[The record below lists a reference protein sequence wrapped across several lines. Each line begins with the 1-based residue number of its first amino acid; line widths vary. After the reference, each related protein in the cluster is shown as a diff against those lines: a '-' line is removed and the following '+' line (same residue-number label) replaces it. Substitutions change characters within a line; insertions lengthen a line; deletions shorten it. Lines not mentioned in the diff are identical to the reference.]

1 MSLEL
6 FHPVVQAWFTKRFGA
21 PTDAQNAGWPSIA
34 EGRCTL
40 IAAPT
45 GSGKTLA
52 AFMVCLDRLFRRW
65 LAGKLNDTTYVVYI
79 SPLKALSND
88 IQRNLE
94 TPLLEICETA
104 EEMGLLPPQIRTAVR
119 TGDTPQ
125 SQRQAMTRRPPHIL
139 VTTPESLYLMLTAD
153 RSRKTLRHVDTVI
166 VDEIHAL
173 ARDKRGSHLTL
184 TLERLEAI
192 CEEPP
197 TRIGLSA
204 TQKPIEEVACFLV
217 GTSRVDDDGVPD
229 CAIVNAGHRRHI
241 DLEVLVPPSQ
251 LEAVCSNEQW
261 GEVYDQ
267 LVELIQQHHSTLVFV
282 NTRRMAERIAHRLTE
297 ALGEDVITSHHGSL
311 SKDIRHSAEQRLK
324 EGKLKAIVATAS
336 LEMGIDIGYID
347 LVVQVGSSR
356 SIANFLQRVGRS
368 GHSLHGTPK
377 GRLFPLTR
385 DEMIECLALM
395 RSVEKGVL
403 DRIEIPEAPLDVLAQ
418 QIVAEVAAEE
428 QDEEE
433 LYQRFCRAWPYRNL
447 TRKRYEDVLEMI
459 NEGVTRSIKT
469 GAHIHRDRIHGK
481 LRPRRGARISA
492 TTSGGAIPD
501 MPIYRVL
508 TEAENTVVGTVDE
521 HFAVDSRAGDVF
533 LLGNTSWR
541 IVQIKG
547 SDVLVQDAQ
556 GQPPNVPFWFGEAP
570 GRTVELS
577 QEVADLREEIA
588 ERIVAAAADPQR
600 ERIRVASQE
609 GGLLESSFDQVDV
622 ETVNWVQQECHA
634 STWAAVQAV
643 RYVAAQHAAM
653 GLVPTQTKIV
663 FERFF
668 DEAGSMQLVVHS
680 PLGTRINR
688 AWGLAFRKRFCR
700 SFDFELQASADD
712 DGIVLSLG
720 PQHSFPL
727 EDMFKMLSSTNGQAL
742 LEQALLAFPMFQIRW
757 RWNATRSLAILRYMG
772 GKKVPPHMVRFRS
785 DDLLAAAFPDQVG
798 CLENHAEDI
807 KYPDHPLV
815 QQTLHDCLTE
825 GMDVERWKELLRKVE
840 AGEVQ
845 FIARQTR
852 EPSPFAHERI
862 NANPYSF
869 LDPAGLE
876 DRRTRAVT
884 TRRTLAPGEMKEL
897 GQLSPEAIAT
907 VRREAW
913 PTARDID
920 ELHDVLCSMIALP
933 ASQGEDW
940 QNLFDRLVKTGRAT
954 SYVRDGHEPLWTAT
968 ERLPVLLAAL
978 PGGKAV
984 PEVTVPESVA
994 KEMETHEA
1002 RVELVRAVA
1011 PYLGPYSSEEL
1022 AAAWGLDL
1030 ASVHGACEAV
1040 EAEGVILRGQYSTQG
1055 STNASDLQWCD
1066 RRLLARIHRLTV
1078 NGLRQQIQPVERD
1091 VFLRFLARHQQLQ
1104 RETKSSGA
1112 RGLTAVIQMLQGFE
1126 ASAGSWERHIL
1137 AARMDDYDGDWLD
1150 TQLGSGEMVWG
1161 RLRPPQAN
1169 GEDTVSMASLRR
1181 SVPMAIMSREN
1192 VGWLIPDNRPS
1203 AEALAR
1209 GNALDVLEALKQR
1222 GALFQQDIK
1231 ILTKLLPAHLDEA
1244 LRELAALGLIT
1255 CDSFSSVRKIVG
1267 DGLVKKSRRRGSMA
1281 TARAGRW
1288 SLFPGIVEEVSSED
1302 YLHRWCQ
1309 QLVARY
1315 GVIFRDLLHRETAAP
1330 SWAQLVPMLRRM
1342 ERRGELR
1349 GGRFVK
1355 NVGGEQYGTE
1365 QAIYALRKLRDAP
1378 TTDPWVAVSGA
1389 DPLNLAGVLTD
1400 DAKVPAIHSNTLIWQ
1415 NGKLVAAKRGGEIQF
1430 HQDVPPDEQIEM
1442 QRALNAGR
1450 RLATRAELVGMPRP
1464 RANKPKGPTLRLPPA
1479 PTRP

>member
-1 MSLEL
+1 MLGMSLKL
-6 FHPVVQAWFTKRFGA
+6 FHPVVQAWFEKRFGK

-34 EGRCTL
+34 QGRCTL

-52 AFMVCLDRLFRRW
+52 AFMVCIDRLFRRW
-65 LAGKLNDTTYVVYI
+65 LAGKLHDTTYVVYV

-88 IQRNLE
+88 IHRNLDV
-94 TPLLEICETA
+94 PLMEICEMA
-104 EEMGLLPPQIRTAVR
+104 ESMGMLPPQIRTAVR
-119 TGDTPQ
+119 TGDTPS

-139 VTTPESLYLMLTAD
+139 VTTPESLYLMLTAE
-153 RSRKTLRHVDTVI
+153 RSRKTLTNVDTVI
-166 VDEIHAL
+166 IDEIHAL

-184 TLERLEAI
+184 TLERLESVTA
-192 CEEPP
+192 EPP

-204 TQKPIEEVACFLV
+204 TQKPIEEIACFLV
-217 GTSRVDDDGVPD
+217 GAERVDENNVPD
-229 CAIVNAGHRRHI
+229 CAIVDGGHRRQL
-241 DLEVLVPPSQ
+241 DLEVVVPPSA

-267 LVELIQQHHSTLVFV
+267 LVEMIQSHHSTLVFV
-282 NTRRMAERIAHRLTE
+282 NTRRMAERVAHRLTE
-297 ALGEDVITSHHGSL
+297 VLGEDVITSHHGSL
-311 SKDIRHSAEQRLK
+311 SKEIRHSAEQRLK

-347 LVVQVGSSR
+347 LVVQIGSAR

-368 GHSLHGTPK
+368 GHSLTGTPK

-385 DEMIECLALM
+385 DELIECLALM
-395 RSVEKGVL
+395 RSVEKGIL
-403 DRIEIPEAPLDVLAQ
+403 DRIEIPVAPLDILAQ
-418 QIVAEVAAEE
+418 QIVAEVSAEE
-428 QDEEE
+428 QDEAVLFE
-433 LYQRFCRAWPYRNL
+433 RIRKAWPYRDL
-447 TRKRYEDVLEMI
+447 SYQKYQDVLEMV

-469 GAHIHRDRIHGK
+469 GAHIHRDRINGK

-501 MPIYRVL
+501 MPIYRVI
-508 TEAENTVVGTVDE
+508 TDPEKQVVGSVDE
-521 HFAVDSRAGDVF
+521 HFAVDSKAGDVF

-541 IVQIKG
+541 VAGIRG
-547 SDVLVQDAQ
+547 SDVVVQDAQ
-556 GQPPNVPFWFGEAP
+556 GQPPSVPFWFGESP
-570 GRTVELS
+570 GRTIELS
-577 QEVADLREEIA
+577 KEVADLREEIA
-588 ERIVAAAADPQR
+588 DRIVAAAEDPSR
-600 ERIRVASQE
+600 ETLTVPSQNE
-609 GGLLESSFDQVDV
+609 GLLESSQDQVDV
-622 ETVNWVQQECHA
+622 ETILWVQKECHA
-634 STWAAVQAV
+634 SAWAALQAV
-643 RYVAAQHAAM
+643 RYVAAQYASM

-668 DEAGSMQLVVHS
+668 DEAGSMQLVVHA

-727 EDMFKMLSSTNGQAL
+727 EDMFKMLNSENGQSL

-825 GMDVERWKELLRKVE
+825 GMDVERWKDLLRKVE

-913 PTARDID
+913 PTARDVD
-920 ELHDVLCSMIALP
+920 ELHDVLSSMLVLP
-933 ASQGEDW
+933 ASQGQEW
-940 QNLFDRLVKTGRAT
+940 KSLFDRLVKTGRAT
-954 SYVRDGHEPLWTAT
+954 SYLREGHEPLWTAT
-968 ERLPVLLAAL
+968 EKLPIVMAAL
-978 PGGKAV
+978 PGGTAS
-984 PEVTVPESVA
+984 PPVTVPEGVA
-994 KEMETHEA
+994 KELETHQA
-1002 RVELVRAVA
+1002 WVELIRSVA
-1011 PYLGPYSSEEL
+1011 PCLGPFSTEEL
-1022 AAAWGLDL
+1022 AQTWGMKPS
-1030 ASVHGACEAV
+1030 SVMAACEAV

-1055 STNASDLQWCD
+1055 SKHEGDLQWCD

-1091 VFLRFLARHQQLQ
+1091 VFLRFLVRHQNLQ
-1104 RETKSSGA
+1104 RDTKSSGA
-1112 RGLTAVIQMLQGFE
+1112 RGLSAVIGLLQGFE
-1126 ASAGSWERHIL
+1126 ASAGSWERNLL
-1137 AARMDDYDGDWLD
+1137 AARMDDYDPDWLD
-1150 TQLGSGEMVWG
+1150 NQLTSGEMIWG
-1161 RLRPPQAN
+1161 RLRPPQGDAEE
-1169 GEDTVSMASLRR
+1169 GPSMASLRR
-1181 SVPMAIMSREN
+1181 SVPMAIVLRDN
-1192 VGWLIPDNRPS
+1192 LGWLIPDVRQS

-1209 GNALDVLEALKQR
+1209 GNAHDVLEALQSR
-1222 GALFQQDIK
+1222 GALFHQDIRV
-1231 ILTKLLPAHLDEA
+1231 LTKLLPTHLDEA
-1244 LRELAALGLIT
+1244 LRELAALGLVT
-1255 CDSFSSVRKIVG
+1255 CDSFSAVRRIV
-1267 DGLVKKSRRRGSMA
+1267 DDSHAKKSRSRRRTNA

-1288 SLFPGIVEEVSSED
+1288 SLFPGIVEEVTPED

-1309 QLVARY
+1309 QLVQRY
-1315 GVIFRDLLHRETAAP
+1315 GVLFRDLLHRETAAP

-1355 NVGGEQYGTE
+1355 NAGGEQYGTE
-1365 QAIYALRKLRDAP
+1365 QAIYALRKLREAKPD
-1378 TTDPWVAVSGA
+1378 DPWVAVSGN
-1389 DPLNLAGVLTD
+1389 DPMNLAGVMTD
-1400 DAKVPAIHSNTLIWQ
+1400 DAKIPAIHTNTLVWQ
-1415 NGKLVAAKRGGEIQF
+1415 NGQLIATKRGGEISF
-1430 HQDVPPDEQIEM
+1430 HHAVPPEEQMEM
-1442 QRALNAGR
+1442 TRALHAGR
-1450 RLATRAELVGMPRP
+1450 RLPAQTVPIGFPR
-1464 RANKPKGPTLRLPPA
+1464 RRSTAG
-1479 PTRP
+1479 

>member
-6 FHPVVQAWFTKRFGA
+6 FHPVVQAWFTKRFGK
-21 PTDAQNAGWPSIA
+21 PTEAQNAGWPSIA
-34 EGRCTL
+34 DGRCTL

-65 LAGKLNDTTYVVYI
+65 LAGKLLDTTYVVYV

-88 IQRNLE
+88 IHRNLDV
-94 TPLLEICETA
+94 PLMEICDMA
-104 EEMGLLPPQIRTAVR
+104 ESMGMLPPQIRTAVR
-119 TGDTPQ
+119 TGDTPS

-139 VTTPESLYLMLTAD
+139 VTTPESLYLMLTAEK
-153 RSRKTLRHVDTVI
+153 SRKTLRHVDTVI

-184 TLERLEAI
+184 TLERLEALCI
-192 CEEPP
+192 DSP

-204 TQKPIEEVACFLV
+204 TQKPIEEIACFLV
-217 GTSRVDDDGVPD
+217 GAERVDENDVPD
-229 CAIVNAGHRRHI
+229 CAIVDGGHRRQL
-241 DLEVLVPPSQ
+241 DLEVTVPPSP

-261 GEVYDQ
+261 GEVYDE
-267 LVELIQQHHSTLVFV
+267 LVKLIQSHHSTLVFV
-282 NTRRMAERIAHRLTE
+282 NTRRMAERVAHRLTE
-297 ALGEDVITSHHGSL
+297 VLGEEVITSHHGSL
-311 SKDIRHSAEQRLK
+311 AKEIRHSAEQRLK

-347 LVVQVGSSR
+347 LVVQIGSAR

-368 GHSLHGTPK
+368 GHSLQGTPK

-385 DEMIECLALM
+385 DELIECLALM
-395 RSVEKGVL
+395 RSVEKGEL
-403 DRIEIPEAPLDVLAQ
+403 DRIEIPVAPLDILAQ
-418 QIVAEVAAEE
+418 QVVAEVSAEE
-428 QDEEE
+428 QDEAE
-433 LYQRFCRAWPYRNL
+433 LYERFKRAWPYRDL
-447 TRKRYEDVLEMI
+447 SFQKYQDVLEMV

-469 GAHIHRDRIHGK
+469 GAHIHRDRINGK

-492 TTSGGAIPD
+492 ATSGGAIPD
-501 MPIYRVL
+501 MPIYRVV
-508 TEAENTVVGTVDE
+508 TDPEKQVVGTVDE
-521 HFAVDSRAGDVF
+521 HFAVDSKAGDVF

-541 IVQIKG
+541 VLAIRG
-547 SDVLVQDAQ
+547 SDVIVQDAQ
-556 GQPPNVPFWFGEAP
+556 GQPPSVPFWFGEAP
-570 GRTVELS
+570 GRTIELS
-577 QEVADLREEIA
+577 KEVADLREEIA
-588 ERIVAAAADPQR
+588 DKIVAAAGDPSR
-600 ERIRVASQE
+600 EKFKIQSQD
-609 GGLLESSFDQVDV
+609 GGLLESSFDQIDV
-622 ETVNWVQQECHA
+622 EIVKWVQGQCHA
-634 STWAAVQAV
+634 TAWAALQAV
-643 RYVAAQHAAM
+643 RYIAAQHAAM

-668 DEAGSMQLVVHS
+668 DEAGSMQLVVHA

-712 DGIVLSLG
+712 DGLVLSLG

-727 EDMFKMLSSTNGQAL
+727 EDMFKMLNSNNGQAL
-742 LEQALLAFPMFQIRW
+742 LEQALLAFPMFGIRW
-757 RWNATRSLAILRYMG
+757 RWNATRSLAILRFMG

-798 CLENHAEDI
+798 CLENHNEDI

-825 GMDVERWKELLRKVE
+825 GMDVERWKDILRAVE

-913 PTARDID
+913 PTARDPD
-920 ELHDVLCSMIALP
+920 ELHDVLSSMVALP
-933 ASQGEDW
+933 ESQGQEW
-940 QNLFDRLVKTGRAT
+940 QSLFDRLVKQGRAT
-954 SYVRDGHEPLWTAT
+954 RYVREGHEPLWTAT
-968 ERLPVLLAAL
+968 ETLSVLEAAL
-978 PGGKAV
+978 PGGTAQ
-984 PEVTVPESVA
+984 PSVTVPEGVG
-994 KEMETHEA
+994 KELESHQA
-1002 RVELVRAVA
+1002 WVELVRSAA
-1011 PYLGPYSSEEL
+1011 PCLGPFSTEEL
-1022 AAAWGLDL
+1022 AQTWGLKPS
-1030 ASVHGACEAV
+1030 SVHAACEAV
-1040 EAEGVILRGQYSTQG
+1040 EAEGIILRGHYSTAG
-1055 STNASDLQWCD
+1055 SSHEGDLQWCD

-1091 VFLRFLARHQQLQ
+1091 VFLRFLVRHQLLQ

-1112 RGLTAVIQMLQGFE
+1112 RGLNAVMNLLQGFE
-1126 ASAGSWERHIL
+1126 ASAGSWERSLL
-1137 AARMDDYDGDWLD
+1137 AARMDDYDPDWLD
-1150 TQLGSGEMVWG
+1150 DQLTSGELVWG
-1161 RLRPPQAN
+1161 RLRPPHGDAEE
-1169 GEDTVSMASLRR
+1169 GPSMASLRR
-1181 SVPMAIMSREN
+1181 SVPMAIVQREN
-1192 VGWLIPDNRPS
+1192 LGWLVPDVRQS

-1209 GNALDVLEALKQR
+1209 GNAQDVLEALQSR
-1222 GALFQQDIK
+1222 GALFHQDIK
-1231 ILTKLLPAHLDEA
+1231 ILTKLLPTHLDEA

-1255 CDSFSSVRKIVG
+1255 CDSFSAVRKIVDESG
-1267 DGLVKKSRRRGSMA
+1267 TKKSRTRRKASA
-1281 TARAGRW
+1281 TCRAGRW
-1288 SLFPGIVEEVSSED
+1288 SLFPGIVEEVSAED
-1302 YLHRWCQ
+1302 YLHRWCL
-1309 QLVARY
+1309 QLVTRY
-1315 GVIFRDLLHRETAAP
+1315 GVIFRDLLHRESAAP

-1355 NVGGEQYGTE
+1355 NAGGEQYGTE
-1365 QAIYALRKLRDAP
+1365 QAIYALRKLRDAKLD
-1378 TTDPWVAVSGA
+1378 DPWVAVSGT
-1389 DPLNLAGVLTD
+1389 DPLNLAGVLSD
-1400 DAKVPAIHSNTLIWQ
+1400 DLKVPAIHTNALIWQ
-1415 NGKLVAAKRGGEIQF
+1415 NGQVVGTKRGGEIEFLRPVDPTDQA
-1430 HQDVPPDEQIEM
+1430 EM
-1442 QRALNAGR
+1442 TRALHAGR
-1450 RLATRAELVGMPRP
+1450 RLPPQTIPIGFPR
-1464 RANKPKGPTLRLPPA
+1464 RRSTAS
-1479 PTRP
+1479 

>member
-6 FHPVVQAWFTKRFGA
+6 FHPVVQAWFTQRFGK
-21 PTDAQNAGWPSIA
+21 PTEAQNAGWPSIA
-34 EGRCTL
+34 DGRCTL

-65 LAGKLNDTTYVVYI
+65 LAGKLLDTTYVVYV

-88 IQRNLE
+88 IHRNLDV
-94 TPLLEICETA
+94 PLMEICDMA
-104 EEMGLLPPQIRTAVR
+104 ESMGMLPPQIRTAVR
-119 TGDTPQ
+119 TGDTPS

-139 VTTPESLYLMLTAD
+139 VTTPESLYLMLTAE
-153 RSRKTLRHVDTVI
+153 RSRKTLRHVDTII

-184 TLERLEAI
+184 TMERLEALCI
-192 CEEPP
+192 EPP

-204 TQKPIEEVACFLV
+204 TQKPIEEIACFLV
-217 GTSRVDDDGVPD
+217 GAERVNENNVPD
-229 CAIVNAGHRRHI
+229 CAIVDGGHRRQL
-241 DLEVLVPPSQ
+241 DLEVSVPPSP

-261 GEVYDQ
+261 GEVYDE
-267 LVELIQQHHSTLVFV
+267 LVKLIQSHHSTLVFV
-282 NTRRMAERIAHRLTE
+282 NTRRMAERVAHRLTE
-297 ALGEDVITSHHGSL
+297 VLGDEVITSHHGSL
-311 SKDIRHSAEQRLK
+311 AKEIRHSAEQRLK

-347 LVVQVGSSR
+347 LVVQIGSAR

-385 DEMIECLALM
+385 DELIECLALM
-395 RSVEKGVL
+395 RSVEKGEL
-403 DRIEIPEAPLDVLAQ
+403 DRIEIPVAPLDILAQ
-418 QIVAEVAAEE
+418 QVVAEVSAEE
-428 QDEEE
+428 QDEAE
-433 LYQRFCRAWPYRNL
+433 LYERFKRAWPYRDL
-447 TRKRYEDVLEMI
+447 SFQKYQDVLEMV

-469 GAHIHRDRIHGK
+469 GAHIHRDRINGK

-501 MPIYRVL
+501 MPIYRVV
-508 TEAENTVVGTVDE
+508 TDPEKQVVGTVDE
-521 HFAVDSRAGDVF
+521 HFAVDSKAGDVF

-541 IVQIKG
+541 VLAIRG
-547 SDVLVQDAQ
+547 SDVIVQDAQ
-556 GQPPNVPFWFGEAP
+556 GQPPSVPFWFGESP
-570 GRTVELS
+570 GRTIELS
-577 QEVADLREEIA
+577 KEVADLREEIA
-588 ERIVAAAADPQR
+588 EKIVAAADDPSR
-600 ERIRVASQE
+600 ERFKIQSQD
-609 GGLLESSFDQVDV
+609 GGLLESSFDQIDV
-622 ETVNWVQQECHA
+622 ETVKWVQAECHA
-634 STWAAVQAV
+634 TPWAALQAV

-668 DEAGSMQLVVHS
+668 DEAGSMQLVVHA

-712 DGIVLSLG
+712 DGLVLSLG

-727 EDMFKMLSSTNGQAL
+727 EDMFKMLNSNNGQAL
-742 LEQALLAFPMFQIRW
+742 LEQALLAFPMFGIRW
-757 RWNATRSLAILRYMG
+757 RWNATRSLAILRFMG

-798 CLENHAEDI
+798 CLENHNEDI

-825 GMDVERWKELLRKVE
+825 GMDVERWKDLLRAVE

-913 PTARDID
+913 PTARDPD
-920 ELHDVLCSMIALP
+920 ELHDVLSSMVALP
-933 ASQGEDW
+933 ESQGQEW
-940 QNLFDRLVKTGRAT
+940 QSLFDRLVKQGRAT
-954 SYVRDGHEPLWTAT
+954 RYVREGHEPLWTAT
-968 ERLPVLLAAL
+968 ETLSVVAAAL
-978 PGGKAV
+978 PGGTAE
-984 PEVTVPESVA
+984 PSVTVPEGVGKQLESHQA
-994 KEMETHEA
+994 W
-1002 RVELVRAVA
+1002 VELVRSAA
-1011 PYLGPYSSEEL
+1011 PCLGPFSTEEL
-1022 AAAWGLDL
+1022 AQTWGLKTS
-1030 ASVHGACEAV
+1030 SVHAACEAV
-1040 EAEGVILRGQYSTQG
+1040 EAEGIILRGHYSTAG
-1055 STNASDLQWCD
+1055 SSHEGDLQWCD

-1091 VFLRFLARHQQLQ
+1091 VFLRFLVRHQLLQ

-1112 RGLTAVIQMLQGFE
+1112 RGLNAVMNLLQGFE
-1126 ASAGSWERHIL
+1126 ASAGSWERSLL
-1137 AARMDDYDGDWLD
+1137 AARMDDYDPDWLD
-1150 TQLGSGEMVWG
+1150 EQLTSGELVWG
-1161 RLRPPQAN
+1161 RLRPPQGDAEE
-1169 GEDTVSMASLRR
+1169 GPSMASLRR
-1181 SVPMAIMSREN
+1181 SVPMAIVQREN
-1192 VGWLIPDNRPS
+1192 LGWLIPDVRQS

-1209 GNALDVLEALKQR
+1209 GNAQDVLEALKSR
-1222 GALFQQDIK
+1222 GALFHQDIK
-1231 ILTKLLPAHLDEA
+1231 ILTKLLPTHLDEA

-1255 CDSFSSVRKIVG
+1255 CDSFSAVRKIVDESG
-1267 DGLVKKSRRRGSMA
+1267 TKKSRTRRKANA
-1281 TARAGRW
+1281 TSRAGRW
-1288 SLFPGIVEEVSSED
+1288 SLFPGIVEDVTAED
-1302 YLHRWCQ
+1302 YLHRWCL
-1309 QLVARY
+1309 QLIARY
-1315 GVIFRDLLHRETAAP
+1315 GVIFRDLLHRESAAP

-1342 ERRGELR
+1342 ERRGEIR

-1355 NVGGEQYGTE
+1355 NAGGEQYGTE
-1365 QAIYALRKLRDAP
+1365 QAIYALRKLRDAKQE
-1378 TTDPWVAVSGA
+1378 DPWVAVSGT
-1389 DPLNLAGVLTD
+1389 DPLNLAGVLTEEH
-1400 DAKVPAIHSNTLIWQ
+1400 KVPAIHTNALIWQ
-1415 NGKLVAAKRGGEIQF
+1415 NGQVVATKRGGEIEFLRPVSANDQM
-1430 HQDVPPDEQIEM
+1430 EM
-1442 QRALNAGR
+1442 TRALHAGR
-1450 RLATRAELVGMPRP
+1450 RLPPQTIPIGFPR
-1464 RANKPKGPTLRLPPA
+1464 RRSTAS
-1479 PTRP
+1479 